1 MASDRPIP
9 RGFLPLP
16 LPVPRPPS
24 PRTIAPT
31 PEPARDVPPDEAR
44 AASQAETLAKL
55 ASRAR
60 EIPFVA
66 LVEHLARLFGT
77 RVGEAT
83 LLREEPIRFRHDP
96 SLVFHTGDV
105 ASMEVRDG
113 VVWVTSTFL
122 GATGAVSPL
131 AAFFAED
138 LLRADAADGPTLSAF
153 YDLLHHRLLA
163 LTFRALARSR
173 PAFGAVRSG
182 NDPLTRRALSTLGLG
197 PKRAEAPLSS
207 LALLGRARLL
217 ARRPRGR
224 EALEQALAL
233 AFPRLRVAVTDFVE
247 RRVALPREQRFCLG
261 QSNHQLGRETRLGR
275 HRQAQ
280 SDRIRLRLGP
290 VDRPAFER
298 LLPGGP
304 DHRALLRVVREI
316 TGGLVDVEVE
326 IEVERGEE
334 PRASLGRPKGA
345 STSGALLG
353 RSALVLTSRKD
364 RKVLTRFAL
373 TETDET
379 SRPRYFR
386 A

>member
-16 LPVPRPPS
+16 LPVPRPPI
-24 PRTIAPT
+24 PRTIAPR
-31 PEPARDVPPDEAR
+31 PEPARDARPDEAR
-44 AASQAETLAKL
+44 VASQAETLAKL

-60 EIPFVA
+60 EIPFIA

-131 AAFFAED
+131 AAFFTED

-173 PAFGAVRSG
+173 PAFGVVRSG

-233 AFPRLRVAVTDFVE
+233 AFPRLRVTVTDFVE

>member
-1 MASDRPIP
+1 VRSDARA
-9 RGFLPLP
+9 R
-16 LPVPRPPS
+16 
-24 PRTIAPT
+24 IAPIS
-31 PEPARDVPPDEAR
+31 R
-44 AASQAETLAKL
+44 AEGLSELTALA
-55 ASRAR
+55 ARAR

-77 RVGEAT
+77 RVGEAA
-83 LLREEPIRFRHDP
+83 LVRDEPIRFRHDP
-96 SLVFHTGDV
+96 SLIFHTGDV

-113 VVWVTSTFL
+113 VVEVTSTFL

-131 AAFFAED
+131 AAFFTED
-138 LLRADAADGPTLSAF
+138 LLRADAADGPTLGAF

-163 LTFRALARSR
+163 LTFRALARRRPVFGVSR
-173 PAFGAVRSG
+173 AG
-182 NDPLTRRALSTLGLG
+182 NDPLTVRALATLGLG
-197 PKRAEAPLSS
+197 PKRADAPLST
-207 LALLGRARLL
+207 LALLGRGRLL

-233 AFPRLRVAVTDFVE
+233 AFPRLRVAVADFVE
-247 RRVALPREQRFCLG
+247 RRVSLPREQRFSLG
-261 QSNHQLGRETRLGR
+261 RANHALGRETRLGR

-316 TGGLVDVEVE
+316 TGGLLDVEVE
-326 IEVERGEE
+326 LEVLRGEE
-334 PRASLGRPKGA
+334 PRASLGNPGRRSA
-345 STSGALLG
+345 SGAALG

-364 RKVLTRFAL
+364 RRVLTRFSL

-379 SRPRYFR
+379 ARPRYFR
-386 A
+386 E